1 MCAALQGEQHRG
13 VLAAKGCPASN
24 VHSRPLLL
32 QCLHGGNKVRTTAPV
47 ERNPSDGNDRRCCE
61 GACPAEERA
70 RAEGIRIVGGFRP
83 SGCVAPSLHGPG
95 LRVPLPRAL
104 ARFPLGG
111 AGGGE
116 GVGAGGGSSASNT
129 VIGGGE
135 GEWTTGGE
143 GDGVGNGGGGGEGR
157 DAPMKSPGCNPA
169 AIISKSSSS
178 PTKMRPGGAVS
189 SGYEHCPSK
198 EASSVGKH
206 WEFRWFLLN
215 RVTHHRGIR
224 EFRPSQTELLR
235 HAPSGPTNPEQV
247 GTRNEHRVPLS
258 G

>member
-13 VLAAKGCPASN
+13 VLAANGRPASK

-32 QCLHGGNKVRTTAPV
+32 QCLHGGNRVRTTAPV

-70 RAEGIRIVGGFRP
+70 RAEGIHIVGGFRP
-83 SGCVAPSLHGPG
+83 SGCVAPSLYDFG
-95 LRVPLPRAL
+95 LRARLLRAL
-104 ARFPLGG
+104 ARFLVEG

-116 GVGAGGGSSASNT
+116 GVGTRGDSSASNT

-135 GEWTTGGE
+135 GEWTTGGG
-143 GDGVGNGGGGGEGR
+143 GDGVGNGGGGGGGR
-157 DAPMKSPGCNPA
+157 DASIKSPGCRPA
-169 AIISKSSSS
+169 AIISRSNSS
-178 PTKMRPGGAVS
+178 PTKMRPGETVS
-189 SGYEHCPSK
+189 SGCRHCPSE
-198 EASSVGKH
+198 EASPVGKH
-206 WEFRWFLLN
+206 WESGWFLLN

-235 HAPSGPTNPEQV
+235 HAPSGPTKPEKV